1 MNGFENKIA
10 LITGAK
16 GGLGACVTQAFLTMG
31 ATVVGSSRS
40 IAAAD
45 FPHPKFV
52 PLPAELSSAGDA
64 RKLADEVVAQF
75 QRIDVLVHVVG
86 GFAGGSP
93 VADTDDATLE
103 RMVDLNLR
111 SVFHVVRAVVPHMR
125 RQSAGRIIAV
135 GSRAAV
141 DPQAMV
147 GAYNASKAAML
158 SLMVTLAKENADL
171 GITAN
176 VVLPATMDTP
186 ANRAG
191 DPNADFSKWVPPGKV
206 ASAILWLASD
216 AASHVN
222 GAAIPVYGRSL

>member
-1 MNGFENKIA
+1 MNELEGRIA

-16 GGLGACVTQAFLTMG
+16 GGLGSCVTQAFLAAG

-40 IAAAD
+40 IAAVD
-45 FPHPKFV
+45 FPHPRFV
-52 PLPAELSSAGDA
+52 PIPAELSSADA
-64 RKLADEVVAQF
+64 ARQLANEVVARF

-103 RMVDLNLR
+103 RMLDLNLR
-111 SVFHVVRAVVPHMR
+111 SLFHVVRAVVPHMR
-125 RQSAGRIIAV
+125 RQSAGRIVAI

-158 SLMVTLAKENADL
+158 SLMITLAKENADL

-186 ANRAG
+186 ANRSG
-191 DPNADFSKWVPPGKV
+191 DPNADFSKWVPPAKV
-206 ASAILWLASD
+206 ASAVLWLASD
-216 AASHVN
+216 AASHVS
-222 GAAIPVYGRSL
+222 GAAIPVYGRSV

>member
-1 MNGFENKIA
+1 MSEFEDKVV

-16 GGLGACVTQAFLTMG
+16 GGLGTCATQAFLAAG
-31 ATVVGSSRS
+31 ATVAGSSRS
-40 IAAAD
+40 ISAAD

-52 PLPAELSSAGDA
+52 PMPAELSSLDAA
-64 RKLADEVVAQF
+64 RKLADGVAARF

-86 GFAGGSP
+86 GFAGGSA
-93 VADTDDATLE
+93 VADTDDETLE
-103 RMVDLNLR
+103 RMLDLNLR

-125 RQSAGRIIAV
+125 RQAAGRIIAV

-141 DPQAMV
+141 EPQAMV

-191 DPNADFSKWVPPGKV
+191 DPKADFAKWVPPGRV
-206 ASAILWLASD
+206 ASTILWLASD
-216 AASHVN
+216 VASHVS